1 MVLKKEDRIKELEG
15 LSPEERIAKL
25 KEIEAEDKKEIERAH
40 ELIRE
45 SEQEIVADE
54 RIKRDKPPE
63 RGEIQVSES
72 RENDESLEETVEKE
86 KVMATEEQIRQQH
99 DYFRGLK
106 TEQIEQRAEY
116 LQNKIQESGYISNEQ
131 RNEITSMYQEIK
143 GREDGIKSGSYQS
156 ASQNIEGQLSVTKK
170 ILGDMYKR

>member
-1 MVLKKEDRIKELEG
+1 MVSKKDDRIKELED

-45 SEQEIVADE
+45 SEQELVNDE

-63 RGEIQVSES
+63 RGEIKDFNTSYSE
-72 RENDESLEETVEKE
+72 ESLEETVAKE
-86 KVMATEEQIRQQH
+86 KIIATEEQIKQQH

-143 GREDGIKSGSYQS
+143 GREEGIKSGSYQS